1 MIKKFSLTLLL
12 SGSLFLAGAQEKYIP
27 VEDLTLGNW
36 FVTSI
41 QKSRAE
47 REKGYL
53 DKLDKL
59 KNAEYR
65 AHFAEAF
72 YRMLEVN
79 GLPSCRAEDE
89 AIERALNW
97 KKGDFTFHNN
107 YFYTRT
113 GCTSWI
119 ITPEISSTGACMVQ
133 KNRDYKGQNLLSARL
148 FRAMPGK
155 YKIIT
160 VNDLWSAGAGA
171 VMNEKGLMI
180 VQNDGS
186 SVLQSEWFPSKV
198 NIGSI
203 FTLRYVAEHCADLD
217 EAVAMMK
224 KLHRMGL
231 VRSISLYLLADPERG
246 MIFEATPRHFSCSEV
261 NFSFEVRANNYL
273 LPGMRGSV
281 AQKRDAFLNGAN
293 RRYAASEFLRKVVE
307 NKGKVAPFDLMQLA
321 RFCEPEIEK
330 KYDYRSVCYKYSLA
344 STMFVP
350 DRQFPDYLSVT
361 FVALGPQRHT
371 VFLPIPMG
379 LSAIPESLANGD
391 WGTKAIKLSEKMPL
405 DHNRIPE
412 FEKIE
417 DGFINE
423 FFAAR
428 EKARKLLLEGK
439 RQEAVKLLDELFR
452 SHYSRAQTFLNKI
465 NEDIEK

>member
-97 KKGDFTFHNN
+97 KKGDFTFHNS

-160 VNDLWSAGAGA
+160 INDLWSSGAGA

-186 SVLQSEWFPSKV
+186 NTCSHNLQGNRNIF
-198 NIGSI
+198 IGSEL
-203 FTLRYVAEHCADLD
+203 FVE
-217 EAVAMMK
+217 
-224 KLHRMGL
+224 
-231 VRSISLYLLADPERG
+231 
-246 MIFEATPRHFSCSEV
+246 
-261 NFSFEVRANNYL
+261 
-273 LPGMRGSV
+273 
-281 AQKRDAFLNGAN
+281 KRD
-293 RRYAASEFLRKVVE
+293 
-307 NKGKVAPFDLMQLA
+307 D
-321 RFCEPEIEK
+321 
-330 KYDYRSVCYKYSLA
+330 
-344 STMFVP
+344 
-350 DRQFPDYLSVT
+350 
-361 FVALGPQRHT
+361 
-371 VFLPIPMG
+371 
-379 LSAIPESLANGD
+379 
-391 WGTKAIKLSEKMPL
+391 
-405 DHNRIPE
+405 
-412 FEKIE
+412 
-417 DGFINE
+417 
-423 FFAAR
+423 
-428 EKARKLLLEGK
+428 
-439 RQEAVKLLDELFR
+439 
-452 SHYSRAQTFLNKI
+452 
-465 NEDIEK
+465 

>member
-79 GLPSCRAEDE
+79 GLPGCRAEDE

-160 VNDLWSAGAGA
+160 VNDLWSSGAGA

-186 SVLQSEWFPSKV
+186 NVLQSDWFPSKV

-203 FTLRYVAEHCADLD
+203 FTLRYVAEHCANLD

-224 KLHRMGL
+224 KLHRLGL

-321 RFCEPEIEK
+321 RFREPEIEK
-330 KYDYRSVCYKYSLA
+330 SYKYRSVCVNASLA

-379 LSAIPESLANGD
+379 LSAIPESLTNGD
-391 WGTKAIKLSEKMPL
+391 WGTKAIKLSEKLPL
-405 DHNRIPE
+405 DHHKLPE
-412 FEKIE
+412 FEAVE
-417 DGFINE
+417 TRFIDE

-428 EKARKLLLEGK
+428 EAARKLLLTGK

-452 SHYSRAQTFLNKI
+452 RQYAQAQEFLNRISENISK
-465 NEDIEK
+465 

>member
-160 VNDLWSAGAGA
+160 VNDLWSSGAGA

-186 SVLQSEWFPSKV
+186 SVLQSEWLPGKV

-203 FTLRYVAEHCADLD
+203 FTLRYVAEHCANLD

-224 KLHRMGL
+224 KLHRLGL

-321 RFCEPEIEK
+321 RFREPEIEK

-391 WGTKAIKLSEKMPL
+391 WGTKAIKLSEKLPL
-405 DHNRIPE
+405 DHHKLPE
-412 FEKIE
+412 FEAVE
-417 DGFINE
+417 TRFIDE

-428 EKARKLLLEGK
+428 EAARKLLLTGK
-439 RQEAVKLLDELFR
+439 RQEAIKLLDELFR
-452 SHYSRAQTFLNKI
+452 RQYAQAQEFLNRISENISK
-465 NEDIEK
+465 